1 MILAVNSGG
10 DTDSIAAILGSIS
23 GAYHG
28 YKKIPKRW
36 LEDLED
42 RDGIISIAEKL
53 YDLSKKEGGR

>member
-1 MILAVNSGG
+1 MISAVNSRG
-10 DTDSIAAILGSIS
+10 DTDSIAAILGSIR

-28 YKKIPKRW
+28 YKKLPKRW

-42 RDGIISIAEKL
+42 KDRIIPVAEKL